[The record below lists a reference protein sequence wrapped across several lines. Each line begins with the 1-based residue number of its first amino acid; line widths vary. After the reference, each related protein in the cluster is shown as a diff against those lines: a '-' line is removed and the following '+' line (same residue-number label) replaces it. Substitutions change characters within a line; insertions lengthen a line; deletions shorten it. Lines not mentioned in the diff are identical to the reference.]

1 MAPSITD
8 PQNER
13 EWLAVIAKDVAFLRG
28 DVSDLRTDMSHRME
42 RVETRVGDA
51 LPDLAHR
58 VYTLEEAHKTGVTR
72 REAWIVSF
80 IGAVAAGTAG
90 WFIAIL
96 TGQQP
101 PQP

>member
-1 MAPSITD
+1 MTPSFTD

-13 EWLAVIAKDVAFLRG
+13 EWIAQIGRDLAHLRG
-28 DVSDLRTDMSHRME
+28 DVSDFRADMSLRME

-58 VYTLEEAHKTGVTR
+58 VHALEEINTTAVTR

-80 IGAVAAGTAG
+80 IGAVAAGVGG
-90 WFIAIL
+90 WLIAVF
-96 TGQQP
+96 TGNHP
-101 PQP
+101 PNP

>member
-1 MAPSITD
+1 MAPSFTD

-13 EWLAVIAKDVAFLRG
+13 EWIAQIGRDLAHLRG
-28 DVSDLRTDMSHRME
+28 DVSDFRADVSARME

-58 VYTLEEAHKTGVTR
+58 VHNLEQENAKTVTR

-80 IGAVAAGTAG
+80 IGAMAAGAAG
-90 WFIAIL
+90 WLIAAF
-96 TGQQP
+96 TGNHP
-101 PQP
+101 PNP